1 MSPAALGRKSLLLS
15 LGTWS
20 GSALGMLV
28 SILIARTLGPAA
40 LGTIGFSTGIVGL
53 VAAALLPGFG
63 QAHLK
68 RLAEGQ
74 DPGRCLGTMLA
85 LQLTLHAGL
94 AAVLLAGWSGGGPF
108 HTREIGL
115 VFLLMLAAQVASNF
129 ADIFLKVFL
138 SREWIV
144 SHFVIVQAARLARL
158 GATVAVLG
166 WAPSLPG
173 VAATFVIEGTLGG
186 LLAIVVLAARHR
198 ITLRAPTRE
207 SLLGYWRYARPFLVT
222 TPLALFQDSIDR
234 VLVGRWAGLEA
245 AGYYQVARSLWEA
258 LSSVMAAPGL
268 MFFTR
273 LSSLYARRSAAGDRE
288 ARDFFFGALDKLLFL
303 AIPLAFVFWAVA
315 GSLVG
320 LLYGGAFEPAAPA
333 LRILVLAAVVANVI
347 NPYTLALYALE
358 AGDRFVPVNIL
369 RVIAYLVVLVLMV
382 PPDLAGFRGFW
393 PGAPGAAVARLFLV
407 LFPAWVYFRWTRE
420 LAGIPLYPRAWVY
433 MAGFV
438 LMLPAQHELARLL
451 GWAAPGLG
459 RFTEV
464 AAAAV
469 TLAAY
474 LAFLRLAHPGTGD
487 NLRYAW
493 ALLSPRSFV
502 HFLRA
507 GLRES

>member
-1 MSPAALGRKSLLLS
+1 MSPATLGRKSLLLS

-28 SILIARTLGPAA
+28 SIFIARTLGPAA
-40 LGTIGFSTGIVGL
+40 LGTIGFSIGIVGL

-85 LQLTLHAGL
+85 LQLALHSGL
-94 AAVLLAGWSGGGPF
+94 AAALLAGWSGGGLF
-108 HTREIGL
+108 RTQEIGL
-115 VFLLMLAAQVASNF
+115 VFLLMLTAQVTSNF
-129 ADIFLKVFL
+129 ADIFLKVFIG
-138 SREWIV
+138 REWIV
-144 SHFVIVQAARLARL
+144 SHFVIVQTARLARL

-173 VAATFVIEGTLGG
+173 VAATFVIEGALSG
-186 LLAIVVLAARHR
+186 LLAIGVLAARHH
-198 ITLRAPTRE
+198 ITVRPPTRE
-207 SLLGYWRYARPFLVT
+207 SLLAYWSYARPFLIT

-245 AGYYQVARSLWEA
+245 AGYYQIARSLWEA

-268 MFFTR
+268 LFFTR
-273 LSSLYARRSAAGDRE
+273 LSSLYARRSATGDRE
-288 ARDFFFGALDKLLFL
+288 AREFFFGALDKLLFL

-315 GSLVG
+315 GPLVG
-320 LLYGGAFEPAAPA
+320 LLYGDAFAPAATA

-347 NPYTLALYALE
+347 NPYTLVLYALE

-369 RVIAYLVVLVLMV
+369 RVIAYLIVLVLMV
-382 PPDLAGFRGFW
+382 PLDLAGFRGFW

-420 LAGIPLYPRAWVY
+420 LAGIPLYPRVRIY
-433 MAGFV
+433 TAGFA
-438 LMLPAQHELARLL
+438 LMLPAQHGLAALFA
-451 GWAAPGLG
+451 WATPGLG

-469 TLAAY
+469 TLAGY
-474 LAFLRLAHPGTGD
+474 LAFLRLAHPGTVN

-493 ALLSPRSFV
+493 SLLSPRGFV
-502 HFLRA
+502 NLLRT

>member
-1 MSPAALGRKSLLLS
+1 MSPATLGRKSLLLS

-28 SILIARTLGPAA
+28 SIFIARTLGPAA

-85 LQLTLHAGL
+85 LQVALHAGL
-94 AAVLLAGWSGGGPF
+94 AAVLLAAWSGGDPF
-108 HTREIGL
+108 RTPEVGL
-115 VFLLMLAAQVASNF
+115 VFLLMLTAQVATNF
-129 ADIFLKVFL
+129 ADVFLKVFIG
-138 SREWIV
+138 REWIV
-144 SHFVIVQAARLARL
+144 PHFVITQAARLARL
-158 GATVAVLG
+158 VATVAVL
-166 WAPSLPG
+166 WWTPSLAG
-173 VAATFVIEGTLGG
+173 VAATFVIEGLLGG
-186 LLAIVVLAARHR
+186 LLAIGVLSARHR
-198 ITLRAPTRE
+198 ITPRPPTRE
-207 SLLGYWRYARPFLVT
+207 SLLAYWRYARPFLIT

-245 AGYYQVARSLWEA
+245 AGYYQVARALWEA

-288 ARDFFFGALDKLLFL
+288 ARAFFFGALDKLLFL
-303 AIPLAFVFWAVA
+303 AIPLAFLFWALA
-315 GSLVG
+315 GRLVS
-320 LLYGGAFEPAAPA
+320 LLYGGAFEPVTTA

-347 NPYTLALYALE
+347 NPYTLVLYALE
-358 AGDRFVPVNIL
+358 AGDRFVPVNVL
-369 RVIAYLVVLVLMV
+369 RVIAYLAVLVLMV
-382 PPDLAGFRGFW
+382 PVDLAGFRGLW

-420 LAGIPLYPRAWVY
+420 LAGIPLYPPAWIYV
-433 MAGFV
+433 AGFA
-438 LMLPAQHELARLL
+438 LMLPTQRGLAVLL
-451 GWAAPGLG
+451 GRAAPWLG
-459 RFTEV
+459 PFTE
-464 AAAAV
+464 AATAAV

-493 ALLSPRSFV
+493 SLLSPRGFV

>member
-1 MSPAALGRKSLLLS
+1 MSPATLGRKSLLLS

-28 SILIARTLGPAA
+28 SILVARTLGPAA

-68 RLAEGQ
+68 RLADGQ

-85 LQLTLHAGL
+85 LQIALHAGL
-94 AAVLLAGWSGGGPF
+94 AAVLVAAWSGSGPF
-108 HTREIGL
+108 RTPEVGL
-115 VFLLMLAAQVASNF
+115 VFLLMLAAQVATNF
-129 ADIFLKVFL
+129 ADIFLKVFIG
-138 SREWIV
+138 REWIV
-144 SHFVIVQAARLARL
+144 PHFVITQLARL
-158 GATVAVLG
+158 VRLAATAAVL
-166 WAPSLPG
+166 WWRPSLAG
-173 VAATFVIEGTLGG
+173 VAATFVIEGLLGG
-186 LLAIVVLAARHR
+186 LLAIGLLAVRHR
-198 ITLRAPTRE
+198 ITPRLPTRE
-207 SLLGYWRYARPFLVT
+207 SLLAYWRYARPFLVT

-245 AGYYQVARSLWEA
+245 AGYYHVARALWEA

-288 ARDFFFGALDKLLFL
+288 AHAFFFGALDKLLFL
-303 AIPLAFVFWAVA
+303 AVPLAFLFWALA
-315 GSLVG
+315 DPLVS
-320 LLYGGAFEPAAPA
+320 LLYGGAFAPATAA

-347 NPYTLALYALE
+347 NPYTLVLYALE

-369 RVIAYLVVLVLMV
+369 RAVTYLAVLVVMV
-382 PPDLAGFRGFW
+382 PVDLAGFHGIW
-393 PGAPGAAVARLFLV
+393 PGAPGAAVSRLFLV

-420 LAGIPLYPRAWVY
+420 LAGIPLYPRVWTYA
-433 MAGFV
+433 AGFA
-438 LMLPAQHELARLL
+438 LMLPVHEGLATLVGR
-451 GWAAPGLG
+451 AVPGLG
-459 RFTEV
+459 RLAE

-469 TLAAY
+469 TALAIY
-474 LAFLRLAHPGTGD
+474 LTFLRLGHPGTRD

-493 ALLSPRSFV
+493 SLLSPRG
-502 HFLRA
+502 FLRFLRD